1 MALWL
6 WNLWRLPP
14 CLRVKIQAWQQWL
27 FSTLPPTSANQWSL
41 LSWITTVSHMWHVM
55 SCAFPY
61 ALSEA
66 FPDFNPSFLPRGEI
80 KDFFPSS
87 LSSKLEKVLAL
98 KNLIHAKNYRGLHR
112 YQWGC
117 PWWLR
122 WKKKKICLQCRRPG
136 FTSWV
141 RKILWR
147 RGWLPTPVF
156 LPGEFHE
163 HSLAG
168 YSPWGCKQSDTTKKL
183 HFHFHS

>member
-1 MALWL
+1 
-6 WNLWRLPP
+6 
-14 CLRVKIQAWQQWL
+14 
-27 FSTLPPTSANQWSL
+27 
-41 LSWITTVSHMWHVM
+41 MWHVM

-112 YQWGC
+112 YQGGG

-122 WKKKKICLQCRRPG
+122 WKKKKKNLPAVQE
-136 FTSWV
+136 TWV
-141 RKILWR
+141 HFLGQEDPLEKGMATHPSIPAWR
-147 RGWLPTPVF
+147 IP
-156 LPGEFHE
+156 
-163 HSLAG
+163 
-168 YSPWGCKQSDTTKKL
+168 
-183 HFHFHS
+183 

>member
-1 MALWL
+1 MSFPLSSRSFRFQNDFSTSQIVLVALWL

-122 WKKKKICLQCRRPG
+122 WKKKKNLPAVQE
-136 FTSWV
+136 TWV
-141 RKILWR
+141 HFLGQEDPLEKGMATHPSIPAWR
-147 RGWLPTPVF
+147 I
-156 LPGEFHE
+156 
-163 HSLAG
+163 
-168 YSPWGCKQSDTTKKL
+168 PWT
-183 HFHFHS
+183 